1 MTSFTSFKIPISALK
16 TRWVESVEEGQVFAT
31 LGLVFLVHEHTAPVV
46 KHDGG
51 VVRVPRGS
59 AGKAAGISAIK
70 AGQTWLVFAEQTL
83 PGSSQRW
90 CW

>member
-16 TRWVESVEEGQVFAT
+16 TRWVDSVEERQVFAT

-51 VVRVPRGS
+51 VVRVTHGS
-59 AGKAAGISAIK
+59 TGKDAGISAVK
-70 AGQTWLVFAEQTL
+70 AGQTCFVFGERIP
-83 PGSSQRW
+83 PGSSPGWRW
-90 CW
+90 